1 MKFGLGGITNS
12 LSLGA
17 DFAALQAVMFYFNST
32 NLPPIAKVLG
42 TVSLQFASYEII
54 KRGLNSLPP
63 SVKGIANTLLRA
75 QILIAGVQLIGP
87 ITQLMGQLSSGGNPL
102 ALGGYGG
109 SPTGSPGYQPLPL
122 A

>member
-1 MKFGLGGITNS
+1 MKFGLGGITKS

-17 DFAALQAVMFYFNST
+17 DFAALQAVTVYFNST

-54 KRGLNSLPP
+54 KKGLNSLPP

-87 ITQLMGQLSSGGNPL
+87 ITQLMGQLGSSGGAPY
-102 ALGGYGG
+102 ALGGQ
-109 SPTGSPGYQPLPL
+109 PTGSPGYQPLPL